1 MPWGGGV
8 HVKELGGVEG
18 ERKIWYNRSM
28 LSSYKWTTGTGLTD
42 GGNALLPG
50 TWINLAEPTPAELE
64 RVCSAFDIP
73 REFLSDPLDKDER
86 ARVEIDEDSSS
97 ALIVLLVP
105 CKEVTDDQAIP
116 YSTVPFGI
124 VMTPN
129 VILTVCAR
137 QTALIDEFR
146 QMRRLCPPFD
156 RHRFVFHILLCAAS
170 LYLRYLREI
179 RNDADAIESNLH
191 LHRALKNDSIIDLRD
206 LQKALVYFTTSL
218 TSNDIMVSRLGH
230 MRQLGIS
237 EDDLDFLEDVA
248 IEYRQALEMASIH
261 SNILTGT
268 MDAFASVIS
277 NNLNMVMKSLTSV
290 TIVFMLPT
298 LVSSIYGMNVPLPLA
313 GNAHAFEIIL
323 GIAFFLAM
331 LTVFFFIRRK
341 FF

>member
-1 MPWGGGV
+1 
-8 HVKELGGVEG
+8 
-18 ERKIWYNRSM
+18 M
-28 LSSYKWTTGTGLTD
+28 LTTYKWISGSGLTD
-42 GGNALLPG
+42 AGEELTPG
-50 TWINLAEPTPAELE
+50 TWINLFEPTPSDFE
-64 RVCSAFDIP
+64 RVSKVFQFP
-73 REFLSDPLDKDER
+73 QEFLTDPLDKDER
-86 ARVEIDEDSSS
+86 ARVEVDEDTTST
-97 ALIVLLVP
+97 LIVLRVP
-105 CKEVTDDQAIP
+105 CKEPTNDNAVP

-129 VILTVCAR
+129 VIITVCAK

-156 RHRFVFHILLCAAS
+156 RHRFVFNILLRAAT
-170 LYLRYLREI
+170 LFLRYLREI
-179 RNDADAIESNLH
+179 REDADAIEGNLH
-191 LHRALKNDSIIDLRD
+191 LHKALKNDSLIDLRD

-218 TSNDIMVSRLGH
+218 TANEIMVSRLGH

-248 IEYRQALEMASIH
+248 IEYRQALEMANIH

-298 LVSSIYGMNVPLPLA
+298 LVSSIYGMNVRLPFQE
-313 GNAHAFEIIL
+313 NPHAFVITI
-323 GIAFFLAM
+323 GIAFALAM
-331 LTVFFFIRRK
+331 ITVFFFIKRK